1 MKKIIAKIEARFEQ
15 LGYFVFARRWH
26 VILAALVLFG
36 ALASQVPNIVI
47 DTSNEA
53 FFEADDPIL
62 TQYDA
67 FRDQFGRDEVV
78 VVTIQPKDV
87 FERQFLE
94 QLKAFHEDLENE
106 VPYLDEVIS
115 LVNVTSIKGEADEL
129 LVKELLEDWPEDE
142 AGIAAL
148 KKDVLSNKF
157 YKNLLISEDGTFTT
171 VIIRSNAFTG
181 EDTLT
186 EDSEFVED
194 MFEDEGDSDST
205 ENADVSELGEAPS
218 DRISEQQNTEFTTA
232 IASVV
237 QRYTTP
243 EFPTNVAGSPVMT
256 GVLKDEMMRNI
267 PRFTLMALGLIAI
280 LLLLL
285 FRTPVGVFLPLL
297 TVIMSLIS
305 AVGLMS
311 LSGTPFTVV
320 TQILPSLLLAV
331 GVGYSVHLLTIYFH
345 HVQRNGDKEKAIV
358 FALGHSGLAI
368 FMTSLTTA
376 GGLIS
381 FVPAPLAPVSAL
393 GLFGAIGVLLAV
405 FYTLFFVPAVLAVLP
420 VSKKRID
427 SDSKRSSLADKILGG
442 FGMFAVNRPWTV
454 VLGSVLLAFVAVGG
468 ITQLRF
474 SHDVISWFPEDNPI
488 RLATE
493 VVDENLKGATTIEFI
508 IDTGKING
516 VKDPD
521 FMQRLDDFNHLAEQW
536 KPAASADYEN
546 LQVGKS
552 SSIADT
558 LKQIHQALNENQEEF
573 YVVPEDRDLIGQELI
588 LFENSGSDDLE
599 NVVDSQFSQARITVK
614 TSWADAGAYTEMI
627 RQLEEIAHELFADAK
642 EIIVTGLVPLL
653 VRTID
658 LVMLSMVISYSAAA
672 LIITLMMILLLTD
685 WRLGLW
691 SMIPNFLPILMGLGL
706 MGALDLPLDMASM
719 LVGSIA
725 LGLAVDDTVHFLH
738 NFRRYFHESGNV
750 KEAVSNTLQTA
761 GRAMLFTTVALSI
774 GFFVYT
780 QATLK
785 NLFSFGLITGFTI
798 IMALLADLLLAPAM
812 MALIYRNQD
821 ANSKLKETL

>member
-186 EDSEFVED
+186 EDSEFGED

-320 TQILPSLLLAV
+320 TQILPSL
-331 GVGYSVHLLTIYFH
+331 
-345 HVQRNGDKEKAIV
+345 
-358 FALGHSGLAI
+358 
-368 FMTSLTTA
+368 
-376 GGLIS
+376 IS
-381 FVPAPLAPVSAL
+381 A
-393 GLFGAIGVLLAV
+393 
-405 FYTLFFVPAVLAVLP
+405 
-420 VSKKRID
+420 
-427 SDSKRSSLADKILGG
+427 
-442 FGMFAVNRPWTV
+442 
-454 VLGSVLLAFVAVGG
+454 
-468 ITQLRF
+468 
-474 SHDVISWFPEDNPI
+474 
-488 RLATE
+488 
-493 VVDENLKGATTIEFI
+493 
-508 IDTGKING
+508 
-516 VKDPD
+516 
-521 FMQRLDDFNHLAEQW
+521 
-536 KPAASADYEN
+536 
-546 LQVGKS
+546 
-552 SSIADT
+552 
-558 LKQIHQALNENQEEF
+558 
-573 YVVPEDRDLIGQELI
+573 LI
-588 LFENSGSDDLE
+588 LFLAKNEN
-599 NVVDSQFSQARITVK
+599 F
-614 TSWADAGAYTEMI
+614 
-627 RQLEEIAHELFADAK
+627 
-642 EIIVTGLVPLL
+642 
-653 VRTID
+653 
-658 LVMLSMVISYSAAA
+658 
-672 LIITLMMILLLTD
+672 
-685 WRLGLW
+685 
-691 SMIPNFLPILMGLGL
+691 
-706 MGALDLPLDMASM
+706 
-719 LVGSIA
+719 
-725 LGLAVDDTVHFLH
+725 
-738 NFRRYFHESGNV
+738 
-750 KEAVSNTLQTA
+750 
-761 GRAMLFTTVALSI
+761 
-774 GFFVYT
+774 
-780 QATLK
+780 
-785 NLFSFGLITGFTI
+785 
-798 IMALLADLLLAPAM
+798 
-812 MALIYRNQD
+812 
-821 ANSKLKETL
+821 

>member
-1 MKKIIAKIEARFEQ
+1 MKNIVSKIENQFEQ
-15 LGYFVFARRWH
+15 LGYFVFAQRWK
-26 VILAALVLFG
+26 VILMALVLFG
-36 ALASQVPNIVI
+36 VLASQVPHIVI

-53 FFEADDPIL
+53 FLEPDDPIL

-78 VVTIQPKDV
+78 VVAIQPKDV

-94 QLKAFHEDLENE
+94 RLKAFHDDLESE

-115 LVNVTSIKGEADEL
+115 LVNVTSIKGEEEEL
-129 LVKELLEDWPEDE
+129 LVEELLEDWPEDE
-142 AGIAAL
+142 EGIAAL

-186 EDSEFVED
+186 EDSEFGED
-194 MFEDEGDSDST
+194 MFEDEGGFDSA
-205 ENADVSELGEAPS
+205 ENSEVTTLDETPEG
-218 DRISEQQNTEFTTA
+218 RITEQQNTEFTAA
-232 IASVV
+232 IESIVR
-237 QRYTTP
+237 RYTTP
-243 EFPTNVAGSPVMT
+243 DFPTNVAGSPVMT
-256 GVLKDEMMRNI
+256 GVLKDEMMSNI
-267 PRFTLMALGLIAI
+267 PRFTLMALGLIGI

-305 AVGLMS
+305 AIGLMAV
-311 LSGTPFTVV
+311 SGTPFTVV

-331 GVGYSVHLLTIYFH
+331 GVGYSVHLLTIYYH
-345 HVQRNGDKEKAIV
+345 HLQRNGDKEKAIV

-368 FMTSLTTA
+368 LMTSLTTA

-381 FVPAPLAPVSAL
+381 FLPAPLAPVSAL

-405 FYTLFFVPAVLAVLP
+405 FYTLLFVPAVLAVLP
-420 VSKKRID
+420 VSKKRVSPED
-427 SDSKRSSLADKILGG
+427 DGSSLADRILGG

-454 VLGSVLLAFVAVGG
+454 VLGSILLVLVAVGG
-468 ITQLRF
+468 TTQLRF
-474 SHDVISWFPEDNPI
+474 SHDVISWFPEDNSI
-488 RLATE
+488 RQATE
-493 VVDENLKGATTIEFI
+493 VIDKNLKGATSIEII

-521 FMQRLDDFNHLAEQW
+521 FMQRLDDFNRFAEQW
-536 KPAASADYEN
+536 KSEDPSTDVN
-546 LQVGKS
+546 LLVGKS
-552 SSIADT
+552 TSISDT

-573 YVVPEDRDLIGQELI
+573 YVVPENRDLIGQELI

-627 RQLEEIAHELFADAK
+627 RQLEEKAHELFADSK
-642 EIIVTGLVPLL
+642 EITVTGLVPLL
-653 VRTID
+653 TRTID

-672 LIITLMMILLLTD
+672 VIITLMMILLLTD

-691 SMIPNFLPILMGLGL
+691 SMIPNFLPILMGLGV
-706 MGALDLPLDMASM
+706 MGILDLPLDMASM

-750 KEAVSNTLQTA
+750 KEAVSNTLHIA

-785 NLFSFGLITGFTI
+785 NLYSFGLITGFTI

-812 MALIYRNQD
+812 MALIYKNKTTD
-821 ANSKLKETL
+821 N

>member
-1 MKKIIAKIEARFEQ
+1 MKNIVSKIENQFEQ
-15 LGYFVFARRWH
+15 LGYFVFAQRWK
-26 VILAALVLFG
+26 VILMALVLFG
-36 ALASQVPNIVI
+36 VLASQVPHIVI

-53 FFEADDPIL
+53 FLEPDDPIL

-78 VVTIQPKDV
+78 VVAIQPKDV

-94 QLKAFHEDLENE
+94 RLKAFHDDLESE

-115 LVNVTSIKGEADEL
+115 LVNVTSIKGEEEEL
-129 LVKELLEDWPEDE
+129 LVEELLEDWPEDE
-142 AGIAAL
+142 EGIAAL

-186 EDSEFVED
+186 EDSEFGED
-194 MFEDEGDSDST
+194 MFEDEGGSDSA
-205 ENADVSELGEAPS
+205 ENSEVTTLDETPEG
-218 DRISEQQNTEFTTA
+218 RITEQQNTEFTAA
-232 IASVV
+232 IESIVR
-237 QRYTTP
+237 RYTTP
-243 EFPTNVAGSPVMT
+243 DFPTNVAGSPVMT
-256 GVLKDEMMRNI
+256 GVLKDEMMSNI
-267 PRFTLMALGLIAI
+267 PRFTLMALGLIGI

-305 AVGLMS
+305 AIGLMAV
-311 LSGTPFTVV
+311 SGTPLTVV

-331 GVGYSVHLLTIYFH
+331 GVGYSVHLLTIYYH
-345 HVQRNGDKEKAIV
+345 HLQRNGDKEKAIV

-368 FMTSLTTA
+368 LMTSLTTA

-381 FVPAPLAPVSAL
+381 FLPAPLAPVSAL

-405 FYTLFFVPAVLAVLP
+405 FYTLLFVPAVLAVLP
-420 VSKKRID
+420 VSKKRVSPED
-427 SDSKRSSLADKILGG
+427 DGSSLADRILGG

-454 VLGSVLLAFVAVGG
+454 VFGSILLGLVAVGG
-468 ITQLRF
+468 TTQLRF
-474 SHDVISWFPEDNPI
+474 SHDVISWFPEDNSI
-488 RLATE
+488 RQATE
-493 VVDENLKGATTIEFI
+493 VIDKNLKGATSIEII

-521 FMQRLDDFNHLAEQW
+521 FMQRLDDFNRFAEQW
-536 KPAASADYEN
+536 KSEDPSTDVN
-546 LQVGKS
+546 LLVGKS
-552 SSIADT
+552 TSIADT

-614 TSWADAGAYTEMI
+614 TSWADAGSYTEMI
-627 RQLEEIAHELFADAK
+627 RQLEEKANELFGDAK

-653 VRTID
+653 TRTID

-672 LIITLMMILLLTD
+672 VIITLMMILLLTD

-691 SMIPNFLPILMGLGL
+691 SMIPNFLPILMGLGV

-738 NFRRYFHESGNV
+738 NFRRYFHDSRNV
-750 KEAVSNTLQTA
+750 SEAVSNTLHTA

-785 NLFSFGLITGFTI
+785 NLYSFGLITGFTI

-812 MALIYRNQD
+812 MTLIYRNKTTD
-821 ANSKLKETL
+821 N